1 MSTAGNPI
9 PTIELISIEVQQPK
23 KDKRGS
29 CWERNV
35 ADEFPIES
43 IMENNGETV
52 VHVGKPHQGYTIIT
66 NLVNSKMNGTSRIY
80 SEKKVLIAR
89 LQFMDGI
96 ANGHCTLYDEYGNLY
111 YKGYFANGLLEGRGT
126 RYDELGKFESEVFYK
141 QGKQLNIIPME
152 KKKGYWKELDSEGNI
167 ISVCQKDEQGK
178 NEGICYFYTSG
189 HIQRI
194 SKWNHGEER
203 EYLKVFNEKMT
214 EYKSGRKVYQGGYI
228 DSVELNYPR
237 DGKGKEFNKDG
248 TVKWQ
253 GSYKKGRRDLIEKIK
268 EYECNIHCDWL
279 TDYCTLDCWKSILTC
294 CGLFNYIKEWC
305 SIDCWKTVFT
315 CCGLLDYI
323 KEWCS
328 IDCWKTIFTCCGLF
342 DCLREN
348 CTEDCWYN
356 TCTCNGA
363 CDCLEPDSCGFRN
376 RCEKAFCYCS
386 LWFDIFAIV
395 FIQLIIPAF
404 S

>member
-178 NEGICYFYTSG
+178 NEGICYFYTNG

-228 DSVELNYPR
+228 DSIELNYPR

-253 GSYKKGRRDLIEKIK
+253 GSYKKGRRDLIEKLK

-294 CGLFNYIKEWC
+294 CGLLDYIKEWC
-305 SIDCWKTVFT
+305 SIDCWKTVFS

-342 DCLREN
+342 DYFSEN
-348 CTEDCWYN
+348 CSADCWYDI
-356 TCTCNGA
+356 CTCNGICA
-363 CDCLEPDSCGFRN
+363 CLDFCNWSRGEMAC
-376 RCEKAFCYCS
+376 CYCG
-386 LWFDIFAIV
+386 LWFIFLEILL
-395 FIQLIIPAF
+395 FQIIGIIL